1 MIRVLMAP
9 RGTRRMT
16 CHFDPRAPFESKF
29 CAPKYSEILNMRY
42 ILILTGLLVLSGSCQ
57 NNHTPRPRG
66 YFRIAFP
73 VKSYKPLD
81 LSVPYYFQIPSYS
94 IPGLDPMSPDQPTWI
109 TIEVPANHAQ
119 IHISYKRINNNLGKY
134 IEESRSLAY
143 QHSQKASAIEEQ
155 LFLNPSKKVYGTI
168 YNIKGNAASPMQFYL
183 TDSIRNFLRGSLY
196 IKEIPNTDSLQP
208 VIGFLTQD
216 VLQLI
221 KTTEWKPI
229 N

>member
-1 MIRVLMAP
+1 MAP